1 MRLQPR
7 LFGVEGT
14 RLKPRIPVRI
24 MPKPLAPPKP
34 KLSWRLGVRLVAWA
48 SIAAGLAWGGR
59 EVNSFL
65 LRDPR
70 FQFACGENEPACA
83 DLEIR
88 GAVYANRARIQ
99 NVFAPDFNASVFGM
113 PLAERRRRLLAVD
126 WVSTASISRVWPH
139 GIAVTVTER
148 TPVAFAK
155 LPIAGTARYRFSLI
169 DSEGVLLSIPP
180 RVRFHLPVLSGV
192 REEQTE
198 ADRRAR
204 VKAMQH
210 LLEDLGPEAKDI
222 SEINAASTL
231 EMRLIAE
238 IDGHA
243 VELWIGDQH
252 YRARY
257 RHFVNNYEE
266 IRKHSEQASVFDL
279 RLDDRILAK

>member
-1 MRLQPR
+1 
-7 LFGVEGT
+7 
-14 RLKPRIPVRI
+14 
-24 MPKPLAPPKP
+24 MPKPLAPPP
-34 KLSWRLGVRLVAWA
+34 KSKLNWQLGVRLVAWA
-48 SIAAGLAWGGR
+48 ILVAGLAWGGR

-65 LRDPR
+65 LRDPH
-70 FQFACGENEPACA
+70 FQFACAENEPACA
-83 DLEIR
+83 NLEIR
-88 GAVYANRARIQ
+88 GAVYSSRARIT
-99 NVFAPDFNASVFGM
+99 NVFAPDFGASVFSM
-113 PLAERRRRLLAVD
+113 PLSERRRRLLAVD

-155 LPIAGTARYRFSLI
+155 LPIASTSRYRFSLI
-169 DSEGVLLSIPP
+169 DSDGVLLSIPP

-192 REEQTE
+192 TEEQTE
-198 ADRRAR
+198 ADRRVR
-204 VKAMQH
+204 VKPMQH
-210 LLEDLGPEAKDI
+210 LLEDLGSQAKDI

-238 IDGHA
+238 IDGRA

-257 RHFVNNYEE
+257 QHFVNNYEE
-266 IRKHSEQASVFDL
+266 IRKHSDQASVFDL